1 MARHLIGNM
10 HTKEDMDEFI
20 RLTILDSNPELYQE
34 IMKQSMRKAAT
45 KMRRQLEKRKKEE
58 AVSEIEL
65 EDFEPLPED
74 VECYKLENGAK
85 RFFKIT
91 HPQQFYISETLKA
104 DLSIANGLLTFAGE
118 MNNSLYFYTS
128 KRIDEF
134 DEENEEIKYVFYK
147 IVCPAENEFSP
158 ILHEIREIVT
168 LSRTEF
174 ALRQPYFLD
183 VDHRVVQDFEGNTFG
198 LPSGNIALTTA
209 TRDDFRF
216 FVCGE
221 IVYFINS
228 GSYEIDIVNRGKF
241 VTIVLEDDMELPES
255 IYAKPNCPIYLMHGN
270 VLMTIKDNL
279 LHKLQYLDDLY
290 TIAGME
296 GDKLFLNVSGLSCS
310 MKVEAPTVEK
320 EESNG
325 FSSTFVNDYDVK
337 SIRGHGGF
345 GYVFEAANKHDQ
357 WIYAVKRIAVD
368 KKDLERGRR
377 EAQSMVRLEHPGIVR
392 YFHSWVEQPPEGWQH
407 EADARLLESIG
418 WSGDRLKFNE
428 GCVFIYIKMQLCG
441 ESLANWLENN
451 QEQSTRVPARMRAWF
466 RQIVA
471 AVGYIHDCNIIHRD
485 LKTSNILFM
494 DEDYLKVCDLGIAT
508 ERFVNDD
515 EETAFS
521 RTSIGTNLYQSPELR
536 DSLAYSSKSD
546 VFALGLILAELCMA
560 MTDFEREEIFNNYR
574 DGIQHDLLGDAETAE
589 FISMLTAVRP
599 NNRLSCREM
608 LAHQYLSS
616 N

>member
-20 RLTILDSNPELYQE
+20 RLTILDIIFGVNCTQ
-34 IMKQSMRKAAT
+34 
-45 KMRRQLEKRKKEE
+45 KEE

-392 YFHSWVEQPPEGWQH
+392 YFHSWVEQPPEGWQ
-407 EADARLLESIG
+407 
-418 WSGDRLKFNE
+418 KFNE

-508 ERFVNDD
+508 ERF
-515 EETAFS
+515 
-521 RTSIGTNLYQSPELR
+521 R